1 MSLAVKRA
9 RFVAT
14 GDPGLFG
21 SIGKFIGGAA
31 KTIGGI
37 IGGPVGYGLRTLG
50 GLVAPTT
57 RGGMPVSFVG
67 PRPTSPAGRDLLAS
81 QGRLLNGRLVP
92 TEHQVG
98 AVPVGPAMAC
108 PPGMRANKSSYFLRD
123 GTFVPKN
130 SRCVAVRRRNPG
142 NSRAND
148 RAIGRIESAKKMA
161 ARLSR
166 ITIKAPCPKT
176 SGHR

>member
-21 SIGKFIGGAA
+21 SIGKFIGGGL

-37 IGGPVGYGLRTLG
+37 VGGPIGFGMRTIG
-50 GLVAPTT
+50 GLVAPAPGVPAQRRIAPPTPGDWAAAG
-57 RGGMPVSFVG
+57 RRISGGRPLNGGM
-67 PRPTSPAGRDLLAS
+67 
-81 QGRLLNGRLVP
+81 VP
-92 TEHQVG
+92 TEFQAG
-98 AVPVGPAMAC
+98 AIPVGPAMAC
-108 PPGMRANKSSYFLRD
+108 PPGMKANKSSYFLRD

-161 ARLSR
+161 ARLGR
-166 ITIKAPCPKT
+166 ITIRSACPHK
-176 SGHR
+176 

>member
-37 IGGPVGYGLRTLG
+37 VGGPVGFGLRTIG
-50 GLVAPTT
+50 GIVSPAQQGRPMPRIITPPTPGDWQAAG
-57 RGGMPVSFVG
+57 RRISAGRPLNGGM
-67 PRPTSPAGRDLLAS
+67 
-81 QGRLLNGRLVP
+81 VP
-92 TEHQVG
+92 TEFQQA
-98 AVPVGPAMAC
+98 AVPVGPGMAC
-108 PPGMRANKSSYFLRD
+108 PPGMKANKSSYFLRD

-130 SRCVAVRRRNPG
+130 SRCVSVRKRNPA

-161 ARLSR
+161 ARLGR
-166 ITIKAPCPKT
+166 ITIRSPCPK
-176 SGHR
+176 

>member
-21 SIGKFIGGAA
+21 SIGKFIGGGL

-37 IGGPVGYGLRTLG
+37 VGGPIGFGMRTVG
-50 GLVAPTT
+50 GLVAPAPGVPAQRPIAPPTPGDWQRARLRISGAGPVST
-57 RGGMPVSFVG
+57 GGMVA
-67 PRPTSPAGRDLLAS
+67 AGAI
-81 QGRLLNGRLVP
+81 
-92 TEHQVG
+92 
-98 AVPVGPAMAC
+98 PVGPAMAC
-108 PPGMRANKSSYFLRD
+108 PPGMKANKSSYFLRD

-166 ITIKAPCPKT
+166 ITIKKACPHK
-176 SGHR
+176 